1 MKNLSR
7 RTLLKGAGAFPA
19 LHAWPAR
26 ASQHSLKTIGVQLY
40 SVRDLIA
47 NSDPAEVLK
56 MLDQVGFR
64 EAEVI
69 WASLDKVW
77 PGLKRT
83 KMHPVSIHMDSEL
96 FKSENRTK
104 LIAAIDTVK
113 QHGFEYMVYP
123 AVPRPER
130 TAGMDRFKALA
141 DTLNEVGALCHKSG
155 LKLCYHNHA
164 FEFRTIGSS
173 TPWEL
178 ITGQTDKGLVGF
190 ELDIFW
196 LSVAGHDPVDMLK
209 RYAGRVPLLHVKNK
223 PDGIPVQFN
232 ETVPA
237 GAFREVGNGV
247 LNIAGILGAATD
259 NGVKNFFVEQD
270 QTPIMI
276 TIAKTCPRLQFLVQD
291 MEGAR

>member
-1 MKNLSR
+1 MKDISR
-7 RTLLKGAGAFPA
+7 RTLLRTAGALAGSGA
-19 LHAWPAR
+19 L
-26 ASQHSLKTIGVQLY
+26 ASPSSPRSLKTIGVQLY
-40 SVRDLIA
+40 TVRDVIA
-47 NSDPAEVLK
+47 NGDPAEVLK
-56 MLDQVGFR
+56 TLDAIGFR

-69 WASLDKVW
+69 WASLDRVW
-77 PGLKRT
+77 PGLRQT
-83 KMHPVSIHMDSEL
+83 KMRPVSIHMDSEL
-96 FKSENRTK
+96 FKAKNRAK
-104 LIAAIDTVK
+104 LTGAIGTVK
-113 QHGFEYMVYP
+113 QHGFEYLVYP

-164 FEFRTIGSS
+164 FEFRAIGSS

-209 RYAGRVPLLHVKNK
+209 RYSGRVPLLHVKNK

-259 NGVKNFFVEQD
+259 NGVKHFFVEQD
-270 QTPIMI
+270 QTPGNPVDSLRQSYDYLRKL
-276 TIAKTCPRLQFLVQD
+276 TF
-291 MEGAR
+291 